1 VKLISRKYRML
12 LVTLTIVILAA
23 FLSGCGMVRVNPEA
37 DNKTVVA
44 KVSGEE
50 IKKEEFNKM
59 FSIFKTQYEQ
69 QFGTEVWDQEVEGRK
84 FDDVAREKL
93 LDMLIDQKLQMKKAA
108 ELGIS
113 VSDDELNSEIE
124 NAKKYFDSEEKFNE
138 FLKEQNMDLEYFK
151 ESTKRELIINKL
163 TDKLAGNVTVPD
175 EEVKVYYDTH
185 QNEFISVK
193 ASQILLDTKEEA
205 EKILQRVKA
214 GEDFNELA
222 KQNSKDP
229 SAKENSGE
237 LGYFKQGDMVEP
249 FEKAAFAL
257 KPGEISDI
265 VQTDFGFH
273 IIKAEDRKLDKFED
287 VKEQLKTSMLTDKK
301 NSEYDKL
308 LEEMRKSAKIEKFT
322 KNLK

>member
-1 VKLISRKYRML
+1 MVSRKCRVL
-12 LVTLTIVILAA
+12 LAAITIVVLAA
-23 FLSGCGMVRVNPEA
+23 FLVGCGMVRVNPEA
-37 DNKTVVA
+37 DNNTVVA

-59 FSIFKTQYEQ
+59 FGIFKAQYEQ
-69 QFGTEVWDQEVEGRK
+69 QFGTEVWEQEVDGRK

-93 LDMLIDQKLQMKKAA
+93 LDMLIDEKLQMKKAE

-113 VSDDELNSEIE
+113 VSDDEVNSEIE

-138 FLKEQNMDLEYFK
+138 FLKEQNMDLDYFK
-151 ESTKRELIINKL
+151 QSSKKELTVNKL
-163 TDKLAGNVTVPD
+163 VDKLTEKVAVTD
-175 EEVKVYYDTH
+175 EEVKIYYDTH

-193 ASQILLDTKEEA
+193 ASHILLDTKEEA

-214 GEDFNELA
+214 GENFAELA

-229 SAKENSGE
+229 SAKENSGN
-237 LGYFKQGDMVEP
+237 LDYFRHGDMVEP
-249 FEKAAFAL
+249 FENAAFAL
-257 KPGEISDI
+257 EPGQISEI

-273 IIKAEDRKLDKFED
+273 IIKVEDRKLDKFED
-287 VKEQLKTSMLTDKK
+287 VKEQLKGSMLDDKK
-301 NSEYDKL
+301 NAEFEKL